1 MNLIVIAAK
10 KSMIRL
16 GKEESG
22 AAFLVTLAVFMFM
35 FLLCSGVYTIGDMV
49 RQRIEL
55 QNAADAA
62 SYSAA
67 VIQADTI
74 SRVATINRAMAWT
87 YLQLTR
93 RQMDY
98 IVDKWVGLT
107 HTRMAEDRKKMKSF
121 HKVYGVCSGKHY
133 RGPKASTWWCGLA
146 GQDKFFSMNCE
157 LPLPLPNNLDEVIP
171 LYQVLFKAHLLG
183 QRHSGNPLCDFLP
196 TLEPQILCD
205 KANITAMNLAVI
217 DTIRRLPGKIKE
229 VVPNV
234 LKANLPARQVNAG
247 DFQYY
252 LYQNENPILNFS
264 YLNNKKEDERRFL
277 AFAGPHYDRE
287 VRKTFNKKQD
297 NGGQV
302 GSGSKAGGVNHWFV
316 RHNGTRRAKSS
327 DIGIQRAYLFGPN
340 GNSSGYQDKPSLGL
354 TPPSC
359 KNRDEDSD
367 SNPKTTSA
375 LVSEWHWSATKWL
388 CFPTLKGWKHI
399 PLLSATKCDHCLG
412 GGKINKPKNNC
423 RWPVMDFNGSGA
435 IPEFAGGGRAY
446 GDDPHLLSGGKKST
460 YYTGSL
466 CMPLILNKLYFSKQG
481 SLVVGVSRKCK
492 NPWDEIFGT
501 VSQGLYKA
509 FNPTVKHLWA
519 VSAARAGYRD
529 PSGTGRYQIAY
540 TDPAPLSS
548 SASPDRLK
556 KNWNLKETDWDA
568 VFLPVKDA
576 WKLCIGGEVENPGA
590 FTMGV
595 GSSDVLGTIMVEQWK
610 NLGSGSGASFGSV
623 PAPYR
628 MSGNLN
634 WSGLQQKLT
643 H

>member
-1 MNLIVIAAK
+1 MKLILQAARQ
-10 KSMIRL
+10 SFIRL

-35 FLLCSGVYTIGDMV
+35 FLLCSGVYAIGDMV

-93 RQMDY
+93 RQMDH
-98 IVDKWVGLT
+98 IVDKWVELT
-107 HTRMAEDRKKMKSF
+107 KTRMQEDRDKMKDF
-121 HKVYGVCSGKHY
+121 WHVYGQCDGTHDS
-133 RGPKASTWWCGLA
+133 GPKGSTYWCGLYSI
-146 GQDKFFSMNCE
+146 DKLFDMNSDMAIAI
-157 LPLPLPNNLDEVIP
+157 PNNIDTVIP
-171 LYQVLFKAHLLG
+171 IFRALFMMHLMG
-183 QRHSGNPLCDFLP
+183 QRGSGNLLCDMLP
-196 TLEPQILCD
+196 ILKPQILCD
-205 KANITAMNLAVI
+205 KANILAMNIALL
-217 DTIRRLPGKIKE
+217 DTIRQLPGKIEE

-234 LKANLPARQVNAG
+234 LKANLPERLVNAG

-252 LYQNENPILNFS
+252 LYQNETPLSNFMF
-264 YLNNKKEDERRFL
+264 LNNKKEDERRFL

-302 GSGSKAGGVNHWFV
+302 GSGSKAGGINHWFV
-316 RHNGTRRAKSS
+316 RHNGTRRANSS
-327 DIGIQRAYLFGPN
+327 DVGIQRAYLFGPE
-340 GNSSGYQDKPSLGL
+340 GNSSAYQDKPGFFVE
-354 TPPSC
+354 PSC
-359 KNRDEDSD
+359 KNNDEDND
-367 SNPKTTSA
+367 SSPNKTSA
-375 LVSEWHWSATKWL
+375 LVTEWHWSATKWL
-388 CFPTLKGWKHI
+388 CFPVVKGWVHL
-399 PLLSATKCDHCLG
+399 PLVSAWECDHCKG
-412 GGKINKPKNNC
+412 GSKINKEKNNC
-423 RWPVMDFNGSGA
+423 QWPVFDSNGSGA
-435 IPEFAGGGRAY
+435 IPLFAGGGRAY
-446 GDDPHLLSGGKKST
+446 GDDPELLSGGAKEQ

-466 CMPLILNKLYFSKQG
+466 CMPLILNQSFFGKQG

-501 VSQGLYKA
+501 ISQGLYKA
-509 FNPTVKHLWA
+509 FNPTVKNMWA

-529 PSGTGRYQIAY
+529 PSDVGRYQIAY

-548 SASPDRLK
+548 SSSPEQLK

-576 WKLCIGGEVENPGA
+576 WKLCIGQNVEDPGA
-590 FTMGV
+590 FV
-595 GSSDVLGTIMVEQWK
+595 GGSDVLGTIMTEQWQGL
-610 NLGSGSGASFGSV
+610 NGGSSPGFGNVS
-623 PAPYR
+623 APFR
-628 MSGNLN
+628 MSGNLD
-634 WSGLQQKLT
+634 WSGLSGKLT